1 MTPSALTP
9 AARQADRKRASGHRP
24 SVTRPT
30 TPRSPRRVS
39 GPAGGISRSS
49 RRTTTPPPAAAA
61 PTAAAEAG
69 QAPARSQATRTAPT
83 RTATTRT
90 RRARAPRP
98 ARPRRVSGP
107 LVPGRSLRIP
117 RRAARSAPAGPP
129 RPLGVRVGEFVR
141 ALPDHA
147 LLDRIIRGRVW
158 IPLLGVLLVG
168 IVAMQVTVLK
178 LNAGI
183 GRSLQQTTALQGENE
198 LLRANVARLSDSER
212 IEALAA
218 RLGMVMPPPQEDRF
232 ITPTGATVAR
242 AVGAITAPNAT
253 NFSSNLAAEQASIA
267 AQVAAS
273 SASSS
278 TPATSGTTPSTA
290 ASGATALAASTTGT
304 GG

>member
-39 GPAGGISRSS
+39 GPASGISRPS
-49 RRTTTPPPAAAA
+49 RRTTTRPPAAAA
-61 PTAAAEAG
+61 PTAAAEAR
-69 QAPARSQATRTAPT
+69 QAPARSQ
-83 RTATTRT
+83 TTRT
-90 RRARAPRP
+90 GPARAPRP

-117 RRAARSAPAGPP
+117 RRTARPAPVGPP
-129 RPLGVRVGEFVR
+129 RPLGVRIGQFVR

-232 ITPTGATVAR
+232 ITPSGATVAR
-242 AVGAITAPNAT
+242 AVGAITAPDAT
-253 NFSSNLAAEQASIA
+253 NFSSSLATEQASIA
-267 AQVAAS
+267 AQAAAS
-273 SASSS
+273 GASSS
-278 TPATSGTTPSTA
+278 TPVTSGT
-290 ASGATALAASTTGT
+290 

>member
-1 MTPSALTP
+1 MTPTALTP
-9 AARQADRKRASGHRP
+9 AARQTDRKRATGHRA

-39 GPAGGISRSS
+39 GPAGGISRPS

-61 PTAAAEAG
+61 PTAAAE
-69 QAPARSQATRTAPT
+69 
-83 RTATTRT
+83 T
-90 RRARAPRP
+90 RRP
-98 ARPRRVSGP
+98 ATRPRRVSGP
-107 LVPGRSLRIP
+107 LVPQRSRPIP
-117 RRAARSAPAGPP
+117 RRAARPVPASPR
-129 RPLGVRVGEFVR
+129 RPLGVRVGQFVR

-158 IPLLGVLLVG
+158 IPLLGVMLVG

-198 LLRANVARLSDSER
+198 LLRANVSRLSDSER

-232 ITPTGATVAR
+232 ITPNAATVAR
-242 AVGAITAPNAT
+242 AVGAISTPNAT
-253 NFSSNLAAEQASIA
+253 NFSNNLAVVQASIA
-267 AQVAAS
+267 AQAAAAG
-273 SASSS
+273 ASSS
-278 TPATSGTTPSTA
+278 TPATSAPASSAPASSAPASSAPASSAPASSAPATTSSTT
-290 ASGATALAASTTGT
+290 ATALAAPTTGT